1 MRVNI
6 WILGMISL
14 PWAKVEEVFYFLI
27 VCGAKRKGRRA
38 KGGRFSCWSRILLDF
53 LIEWLLTRH
62 LIAMN

>member
-1 MRVNI
+1 MGVNI

-38 KGGRFSCWSRILLDF
+38 KGGSLVVGLEFCWTF
-53 LIEWLLTRH
+53 
-62 LIAMN
+62 